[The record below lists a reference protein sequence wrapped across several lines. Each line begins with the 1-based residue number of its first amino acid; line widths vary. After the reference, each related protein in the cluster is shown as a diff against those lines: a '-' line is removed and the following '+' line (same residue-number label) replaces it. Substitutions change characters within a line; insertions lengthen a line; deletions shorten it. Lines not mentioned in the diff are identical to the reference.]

1 MALNVKKV
9 GYFNIKID
17 SSADEAYN
25 LLSIFAAGG
34 VGLLAFKAVT
44 AEDKRT
50 QFSLFPNDIPKM
62 KESATIAG
70 LKLDGPY
77 TAVMITSDSD
87 EPGECAG
94 IFKKLSHNNIN
105 ILESSGIADIKD
117 SYGVIL
123 YLNQEDCEKA
133 ILALKL

>member
-9 GYFNIKID
+9 EYFNIKID

-25 LLSIFAAGG
+25 LLSTFAADG
-34 VGLLAFKAVT
+34 VGLLAFKAVLV
-44 AEDKRT
+44 EDKRT
-50 QFSLFPNDIPKM
+50 QFSLFPNDIFKM
-62 KESATIAG
+62 KESATRAG
-70 LKLDGPY
+70 LKLDGPH

-123 YLNQEDCEKA
+123 YLNPKDCDKA
-133 ILALKL
+133 MLALKL

>member
-9 GYFNIKID
+9 EYFNIKID
-17 SSADEAYN
+17 SSADAAYN
-25 LLSIFAAGG
+25 LLSTLASGG
-34 VGLLAFKAVT
+34 VGLLAFKAVP
-44 AEDKRT
+44 AEDMRT
-50 QFSLFPNDIPKM
+50 QFSLFPNDISKM
-62 KESATIAG
+62 KESATRAG
-70 LKLDGPY
+70 IKLDAPH

-105 ILESSGIADIKD
+105 ILESIGIADIKD

-123 YLNQEDCEKA
+123 YLNPEDCEKA
-133 ILALKL
+133 ILTLKL